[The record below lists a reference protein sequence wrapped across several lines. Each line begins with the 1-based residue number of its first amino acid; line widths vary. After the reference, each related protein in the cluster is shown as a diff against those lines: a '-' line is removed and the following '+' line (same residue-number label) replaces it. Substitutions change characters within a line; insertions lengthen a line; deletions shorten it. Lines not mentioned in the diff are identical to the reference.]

1 MRREIIVIGSPDFTL
16 GYRLAGI
23 KRFINT
29 PTQKDFNRSL
39 ESVMEDPS
47 AGVVIV
53 EGELYNN
60 VPFYLKKATS
70 SRAVPVF
77 IPITKYGEGLE
88 EYDMK
93 ALIKKA
99 LGVDVDL

>member
-1 MRREIIVIGSPDFTL
+1 MKKEIVVVGSADFTL

-23 KRFINT
+23 RRFINT
-29 PTQKDFNRSL
+29 HTQREFNRAVESL
-39 ESVMEDPS
+39 LEDEK

-53 EGELYNN
+53 EGEMFENIPY
-60 VPFYLKKATS
+60 YLKKSVSMT
-70 SRAVPVF
+70 AVPVF
-77 IPITKYGEGLE
+77 IPITKTGEGLE